1 MMTMLVLAH
10 AGHWLANVLY
20 VVPLVGVAVAMLV
33 GRLRERRGER
43 DGDGPKPPAR
53 EAG

>member
-33 GRLRERRGER
+33 GRLRERRRER
-43 DGDGPKPPAR
+43 DGDGPKPAR